1 MSVRNPDTIR
11 RYTMPQTQVKLPHW
25 DLSNVYKGLEAD
37 DFVQGLTK
45 LDGQLQEL
53 EKLVERGGIGRLS
66 EPPED
71 TRATAVRLGELIK
84 RLNAMLL
91 HYGTLNAFV
100 QSFVTTDSYNK
111 AAARRASELEQI
123 SIRVDRIYV
132 RFEAWVGS
140 LAPILDALCEL
151 SPAAA
156 EHRRAL
162 LDIAEESRFRMET
175 ALEDLASELLL
186 SGAGIMHKLQGTVTS
201 QLKAPFER
209 DGRTEMLPM
218 TMIRNLA
225 NDPDEGVRKRAY
237 ETELRAW
244 ESVKEPVA
252 FALNSVKGAAVT
264 LSRRRGYDGVLHAS
278 LERNKM
284 DRATLDALLASMKD
298 SFPMFRRYFRSKA
311 KKLGKQK
318 LPWWDLFAPVG
329 KAELEY
335 TWEEARDYIIEQFG
349 TFSGELADFARNAFG
364 KRWIDAEPRDGKRG
378 GAFCMGVRAVEES
391 RILANFDGS
400 FDQLGTLA
408 HELGHGFHNYCQKG
422 LPSLRRGSPMT
433 LAETASI
440 FCQTIVF
447 NAALKAAPEDA
458 QVAILENQLM
468 DASQVIVDIY
478 SRFLFESEV
487 VKRREQAELSADEF
501 CDLMLDAQKQT
512 YADGL
517 DDEHLHPYMWL
528 LKPHYYLESYNF
540 YNFPYAFGLLF
551 GLGVYATYLK
561 EGNDFIPRYKELLRS
576 TGEGRAADLAGRFGI
591 DIRSRD
597 FWDASLA
604 VLAKQVDRYCELD
617 G

>member
-1 MSVRNPDTIR
+1 
-11 RYTMPQTQVKLPHW
+11 MPETQVKLPHW
-25 DLSNVYKGLEAD
+25 DLSNVYSGLDAD
-37 DFVQGLTK
+37 DFDKGLAK
-45 LDGQLQEL
+45 LDRQLKEL
-53 EKLVERGGIGRLS
+53 EALIEQNGVGRLDK
-66 EPPED
+66 PPED
-71 TRATAVRLGELIK
+71 TPATAATLSSLIEL
-84 RLNAMLL
+84 LNAMLL
-91 HYGTLNAFV
+91 HYGTLSAYV

-111 AAARRASELEQI
+111 LAARRASELEQI
-123 SIRVDRIYV
+123 GVRVDRIYV

-140 LAPILDALCEL
+140 LAPALDAVCKL
-151 SPAAA
+151 SPVADK
-156 EHRRAL
+156 HRLAL
-162 LDIAEESRFRMET
+162 ADIVDESKFRMET

-186 SGAGIMHKLQGTVTS
+186 SGAGLMHKLQGTVTS
-201 QLKAPFER
+201 QLKASFER
-209 DGRTEMLPM
+209 DGKTEKLPM
-218 TMIRNLA
+218 TVMRNLA
-225 NDPDEGVRKRAY
+225 NDPDEDIRKRAY
-237 ETELRAW
+237 ETELSAW

-252 FALNSVKGAAVT
+252 FALNCVKGAAIT
-264 LSRRRGYDGVLHAS
+264 LSRRRGYEGVLHAS

-284 DRATLDALLASMKD
+284 DKPTLNALLESMKA
-298 SFPMFRRYFRSKA
+298 SFPMFRRYFKSKA
-311 KKLGKQK
+311 RKLGNGS

-329 KAELEY
+329 KVELEY
-335 TWEEARDYIIEQFG
+335 TWEEASNYIVEQFG
-349 TFSGELADFARNAFG
+349 TFSGELADFARNAFE

-447 NAALKAAPEDA
+447 NAALKAAPADA

-501 CDLMLDAQKQT
+501 CDLMLDAQRQT

-517 DDEHLHPYMWL
+517 DEEHLHPYMWL

-561 EGNDFIPRYKELLRS
+561 EGDDFIPRYKELLRS
-576 TGEGRAADLAGRFGI
+576 TGEGKAADLAGRFGI
-591 DIRSRD
+591 DIHSRD

-604 VLAKQVDRYCELD
+604 VLAKQVDRYCEFD